1 MELNPEALAIEVQRA
16 VHASVEKNKESV
28 LRLVMRDIAAE
39 MAAYSMQVDSS
50 GLPIHPLTRMLCI
63 EIEKE
68 IGAQICNVK

>member
-1 MELNPEALAIEVQRA
+1 MELDPEALTYEVKRA

-50 GLPIHPLTRMLCI
+50 GLPTHPLTRMLCI

-68 IGAQICNVK
+68 IGAQICNVR